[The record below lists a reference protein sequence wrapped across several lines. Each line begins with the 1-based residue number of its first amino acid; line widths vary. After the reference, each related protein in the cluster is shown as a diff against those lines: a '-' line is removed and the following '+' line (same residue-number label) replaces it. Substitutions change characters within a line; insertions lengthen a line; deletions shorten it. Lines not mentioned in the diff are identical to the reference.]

1 MEREVKIEMMEKFR
15 ILVAQVVTGL
25 VTAIST
31 IWFCRKV
38 IIEAHLIAKIYDLQI
53 SNVLIAQTVGLI
65 SIAVLGSKF
74 LIWIMK
80 NPKIN
85 EEEAEEKQIDMG
97 KVKNVKKYTNR

>member
-1 MEREVKIEMMEKFR
+1 MMERFR

-25 VTAIST
+25 VTVIST

-38 IIEAHLIAKIYDLQI
+38 IIEAHLIAKIYYLQI
-53 SNVLIAQTVGLI
+53 NSVLIAQTIGLI
-65 SIAVLGSKF
+65 SIACLGSKF

-85 EEEAEEKQIDMG
+85 EGEIKEKEVDMG
-97 KVKNVKKYTNR
+97 RVKNIGKYTNK